1 MIQIAGVVSK
11 RCVRLGH
18 YPKDSSKKIKV
29 IDVLGAKIKLQ
40 SPVQCIQTDALSLCF
55 GTINHGVQLR
65 NIGLVCAEW
74 IGQSGYLTAG
84 YGERIRR
91 ALQRPVPGV
100 TAVLNIERITGT
112 GS

>member
-1 MIQIAGVVSK
+1 MSEQRVRAVTLLQRNHGVERDHFAVGVGGIEMIQIAGVVSK

-18 YPKDSSKKIKV
+18 YPKGSSKKIKV

-65 NIGLVCAEW
+65 NIGLV
-74 IGQSGYLTAG
+74 
-84 YGERIRR
+84 
-91 ALQRPVPGV
+91 
-100 TAVLNIERITGT
+100 
-112 GS
+112 